1 MKTNDLPEC
10 CIIDIGLHS
19 PSQVQKELHYLGY
32 RWASG
37 SSLLTLSYP
46 NITCYKKIGNYI
58 FYGAD
63 LQEVKDKNPNLIVIQ
78 FENFC
83 NTKRLYED

>member
-1 MKTNDLPEC
+1 MKISDLPKH

-32 RWASG
+32 TWASG

-46 NITCYKKIGNYI
+46 NITCYEKVGNFI
-58 FYGAD
+58 FYGSD
-63 LQEVKDKNPNLIVIQ
+63 LQKMKDKNPDVIVIQ
-78 FENFC
+78 FENFI